1 MYLIFHKKM
10 SFSEERQRLE
20 CGDDDMP
27 VIDYIHYVHTSTLDE
42 HLADEVVLDVHYVPK
57 QSNNKNKINLMTH
70 SHHWIF
76 PNIAKAVTTIWES
89 TRESTKPDKIDQMN
103 TAENPK
109 PTKEREKETQVE
121 PQRNHRWFQST
132 SPPPFSREAA
142 ESPQIAPWWS

>member
-57 QSNNKNKINLMTH
+57 QSNNKNKIKRFIKRLKPIKSRH
-70 SHHWIF
+70 SRFIKCLHYI
-76 PNIAKAVTTIWES
+76 
-89 TRESTKPDKIDQMN
+89 
-103 TAENPK
+103 PK
-109 PTKEREKETQVE
+109 P
-121 PQRNHRWFQST
+121 
-132 SPPPFSREAA
+132 
-142 ESPQIAPWWS
+142 